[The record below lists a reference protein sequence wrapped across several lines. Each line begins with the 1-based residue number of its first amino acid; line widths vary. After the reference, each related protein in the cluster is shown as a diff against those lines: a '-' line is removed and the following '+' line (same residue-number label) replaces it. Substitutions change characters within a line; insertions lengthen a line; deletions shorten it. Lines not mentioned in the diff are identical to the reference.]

1 VQGFE
6 PLALIVG
13 AAGRLAIDGDEVMTA
28 RPQRGDPALEAA
40 CEQGRIDAVHQ
51 VAQPARARNAMV
63 ELGELPQKIEMML
76 APFDDVLE
84 IVARGDRGAGH
95 QQQDLLNRIG
105 NAPRLPVVVERGKML
120 QKKGQ
125 TCPRA
130 LAVEG
135 RVHLGAPAESKPRK
149 GITTRRQ
156 RKIRPIGPLT

>member
-28 RPQRGDPALEAA
+28 RPQRGDPAFEAA

-51 VAQPARARNAMV
+51 VAQPARARDAMV

-95 QQQDLLNRIG
+95 QQQ
-105 NAPRLPVVVERGKML
+105 VVVIGFIFKSGSATRIER
-120 QKKGQ
+120 
-125 TCPRA
+125 R
-130 LAVEG
+130 
-135 RVHLGAPAESKPRK
+135 LGALLRVEAKINLLLEHA
-149 GITTRRQ
+149 GID
-156 RKIRPIGPLT
+156 